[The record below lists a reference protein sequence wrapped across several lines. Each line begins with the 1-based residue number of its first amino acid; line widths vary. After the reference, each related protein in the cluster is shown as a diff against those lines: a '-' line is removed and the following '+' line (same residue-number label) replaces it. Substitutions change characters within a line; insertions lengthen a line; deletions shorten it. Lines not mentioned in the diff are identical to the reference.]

1 VEEVAPAV
9 IAGLLLAAAVATP
22 ARAATVKLFAF
33 DEKGAPLAL
42 PGLLTRLAR
51 ADDKKPDADKAAF
64 WAFPLDEK
72 TPPSRVKLAQLGP
85 LVTAT
90 WPGGPARLELV
101 WPVKEDGYSQVS
113 ADNGG
118 NGFADGAAV
127 FLDEEIALTQH
138 RLFKESW
145 ARRTT
150 DSSPLYQ
157 PGKKAKSLVDEAK
170 KAMADAAR
178 EKEAPKRAAGFEE
191 ALRLTA
197 LAWEKELYEHG
208 LQIAIDSRRAKRERF
223 GLTFDESLL
232 KRIDD
237 LDWLVE
243 ATARSGSGWARVVFR
258 PNGSDFTYAS
268 LRSFNEYDGAI
279 EKLRL
284 RGIKVIGAV
293 LDTTQWPKTLT
304 PEAYAERVK
313 NIVLHYK
320 GRVASWEV
328 GSEINGDWL
337 GGASQPL
344 GLDQVFKIYSAGA
357 AKAKELDPE
366 TETMATLYW
375 SEATAPDRAHSLS
388 DWLKRYVPKGFG
400 KDVDLV
406 GLELYP
412 EDNPV
417 GMALEPA
424 FDTVADALPGSK
436 LMLSSLG
443 YVEKDRL
450 QGYWWLAPADV
461 DGGRQDLLVL
471 YTVAS
476 CAMRDSV
483 CGGFWWQTLDQM
495 LPAGHHKATELFR
508 AEVHVLTQLG
518 RKSSR

>member
-1 VEEVAPAV
+1 M
-9 IAGLLLAAAVATP
+9 IAALLLAAAVASP

-33 DEKGAPLAL
+33 DEKGAALGL
-42 PGLLTRLAR
+42 PGLLARLAR
-51 ADDKKPDADKAAF
+51 ADDKKPEADKAAF
-64 WAFPLDEK
+64 WAFPIDEK
-72 TPPSRVKLAQLGP
+72 DPPSRVKLAQLGP

-101 WPVKEDGYSQVS
+101 WPVKEDGYSQVA

-127 FLDEEIALTQH
+127 FLDEEIALTQY

-150 DSSPLYQ
+150 DSEPLYE
-157 PGKKAKSLVDEAK
+157 PGKKARALADDAK
-170 KAMADAAR
+170 KAMAAAER
-178 EKEAPKRAAGFEE
+178 EKEAPKRAAAFED
-191 ALRLTA
+191 ALRLTS

-208 LQIAIDSRRAKRERF
+208 LQLALDERRAKNERF
-223 GLTFDESLL
+223 GLTFDDSLL
-232 KRIDD
+232 KRMDD
-237 LDWLVE
+237 LDWLAE
-243 ATARSGSGWARVVFR
+243 AVDRSGSDWVRVVFR

-279 EKLRL
+279 KELRK
-284 RGIKVIGAV
+284 RKIKVIGTI
-293 LDTTQWPKTLT
+293 LDTAQWPKTLT

-320 GRVASWEV
+320 GQFGTWEV

-337 GGASQPL
+337 GGASEPL
-344 GLDQVFKIYSAGA
+344 SLDQVFQIYSAGA

-375 SEATAPDRAHSLS
+375 WEATAPDRTHSLS
-388 DWLKRYVPKGFG
+388 GWLKRYVPKGFG
-400 KDVDLV
+400 KNVDVI
-406 GLELYP
+406 GLELFP

-417 GMALEPA
+417 GMALERA
-424 FDTVADALPGSK
+424 FDTVADAVPGPK
-436 LMLSSLG
+436 LMLSSFG
-443 YVEKDRL
+443 YVEKDQL
-450 QGYWWLAPADV
+450 KGYWWLAPDDV
-461 DGGRQDLLVL
+461 DGGRKDLLIL

-476 CAMRDSV
+476 CAMRSSV

-495 LPAGHHKATELFR
+495 LPVGHHKATDLFKVDVR
-508 AEVHVLTQLG
+508 TLNQLG
-518 RKSSR
+518 RKGK

>member
-1 VEEVAPAV
+1 M
-9 IAGLLLAAAVATP
+9 IAALLAAAVLSAP
-22 ARAATVKLFAF
+22 ARAATVKLFAY

-42 PGLLTRLAR
+42 PGLLARLAR
-51 ADDKKPDADKAAF
+51 ADDKKPEADKAPF
-64 WAFPLDEK
+64 WAFPIDEK
-72 TPPSRVKLAQLGP
+72 EPPSRVKLAQLGP
-85 LVTAT
+85 LVTAS

-101 WPVKEDGYSQVS
+101 WPVKEDGYSQVA

-118 NGFADGAAV
+118 NGFADGSAV
-127 FLDEEIALTQH
+127 FLGEEIAQTQY

-150 DSSPLYQ
+150 DSQPLYQ
-157 PGKKAKSLVDEAK
+157 PGKKAKGLADDAK

-178 EKEAPKRAAGFEE
+178 EKDAAKRAGFFEE

-208 LQIAIDSRRAKRERF
+208 LQLALDEHRAKAERF
-223 GLTFDESLL
+223 GLTFDDSLL
-232 KRIDD
+232 KRMDD
-237 LDWLVE
+237 LDWLAE
-243 ATARSGSGWARVVFR
+243 AVQRSGSDWVRVVFR

-279 EKLRL
+279 KELRK
-284 RGIKVIGAV
+284 RKIKVLGTI
-293 LDTTQWPKTLT
+293 LDTAQWPKTLT

-320 GRVASWEV
+320 GLGQVASWEV

-337 GGASQPL
+337 GGAAEPL
-344 GLDQVFKIYSAGA
+344 SLDKVFAIYSAGA

-375 SEATAPDRAHSLS
+375 WEATAPDRAHSLAG
-388 DWLKRYVPKGFG
+388 WLKRYVPKGFG
-400 KDVDLV
+400 RNADVI

-412 EDNPV
+412 EDNPL
-417 GMALEPA
+417 GMALERA
-424 FDTVADALPGSK
+424 FDTVADAVTGPK
-436 LMLSSLG
+436 VMLSSFG
-443 YVEKDRL
+443 YVEKEQL
-450 QGYWWLAPADV
+450 KGYWWLAPDDV
-461 DGGRQDLLVL
+461 DGGRKDLLIL

-476 CAMRDSV
+476 CAMKYSL

-495 LPAGHHKATELFR
+495 LPVGHHKATDLFKVD
-508 AEVHVLTQLG
+508 VHTLTQLG
-518 RKSSR
+518 RKEK